1 MPEPE
6 DSIVTVPRDYADIAK
21 LTEPLIL
28 DQFLERPAD
37 EVLDIILG
45 AFIVGHEGLIKSG
58 KRLAL
63 GLLKGRMYKQ
73 FAEEIKCL
81 KNSAKLSDDFAESKN
96 GFHTWAELMSLIDDE
111 CPDQDRLE
119 ALKAMFYAVNKVNS
133 TDQGKIQAY
142 QLWKLTKQLNS
153 GELFLLKT
161 IKQESNFLMGFND
174 YRNWANHLAQKTGY
188 LAIGLI
194 DLYEKRLT
202 ELFLLTPRTLGD
214 RSGITNTMGRLT
226 DLGSKLCS
234 NIETYKIDLDA
245 ARRICKTERSHSR
258 PET

>member
-6 DSIVTVPRDYADIAK
+6 DSLVTVPRDYEDIAK

-37 EVLDIILG
+37 EVLDIIMG
-45 AFIVGHEGLIKSG
+45 AFIVGREGLIKSG

-73 FAEEIKCL
+73 FAEEIKYL
-81 KNSAKLSDDFAESKN
+81 RSASKLSDNFAESKN

-111 CPDQDRLE
+111 CPDADRLE

-133 TDQGKIQAY
+133 TDQDKIQAY
-142 QLWKLTKQLNS
+142 QLWSLTKQLNS

-161 IKQESNFLMGFND
+161 VKQEMNFLDGLND
-174 YRNWANHLAQKTGY
+174 YRNWASHLAQKTGY
-188 LAIGLI
+188 SAIGLI
-194 DLYEKRLT
+194 NLHEKRLT
-202 ELFLLTPRTLGD
+202 ELFLLTPRTLSD
-214 RSGITNTMGRLT
+214 RSGITNSMGRLT
-226 DLGSKLCS
+226 DLGLKLCN
-234 NIETYKIDLDA
+234 NIDTYRIDLEA
-245 ARRICKTERSHSR
+245 ARKKCTG
-258 PET
+258 